1 MKVQNLMPT
10 VAERLQKEEEFFD
23 KNFMMSYSGLNKLL
37 YSPRLFYL
45 HYVLGQRDDAT
56 DKFAIEGKLIHCL
69 FLKPDDFDKEFA
81 LSIADVPS
89 DNPKTLLDRLFV
101 HYKELNAAGDP
112 RENLEDFEHAIL
124 DILKDM
130 NLYQSLKTDAQRIEK
145 IITERHVAY
154 WDHLKNGEGKI
165 LVDPDTYAQCQAI
178 VEEIKSKDNVMSV
191 MGYRPEFGDD
201 IKLQNEIELAAF
213 DDKYPLF
220 GLRGFIDNL
229 VIDHTNKVIRVNDL
243 KKSSKDISSFP
254 ESIEYYK
261 YWMQASMYYMLVCNV
276 YLFKPEYADYKFEF
290 RFIVID
296 NYLQIAP
303 IRVSNETLKEWVKKT
318 QALLDQADYHFVNR
332 SFDLPY
338 EFLINDEIVL

>member
-1 MKVQNLMPT
+1 MKVFKMPT

-23 KNFMMSYSGLNKLL
+23 KSFMMSYSGLNKLL
-37 YSPRLFYL
+37 YSPRLFYA
-45 HYVLGQRDDAT
+45 HYVLGQRDDAV

-69 FLKPDDFDKEFA
+69 FLKPEDFDKEFA
-81 LSIADVPS
+81 LSIANVPS
-89 DNPKTLLDRLFV
+89 DNPKTLLDRLFE
-101 HYKELNAAGDP
+101 HYKELRDAGDP
-112 RENLEDFEHAIL
+112 REHLEHFEHAIL
-124 DILKDM
+124 DILRDM
-130 NLYQSLKTDAQRIEK
+130 NLYQNLKTDAQRIEK

-154 WDHLKNGEGKI
+154 WEHLKNGDGKI
-165 LVDPDTYAQCQAI
+165 LVDPAIYEQCNAI
-178 VEEIKSKDNVMSV
+178 VDEIKSKDDVMFV
-191 MGYRPEFGDD
+191 MGYRPDFGQD

-213 DDKYPLF
+213 DEKYPLF

-261 YWMQASMYYMLVCNV
+261 YWMQAAIYYMLVCNV
-276 YLFKPEYADYKFEF
+276 YLFKPQYEDYKFEF

-303 IRVSNETLKEWVKKT
+303 IKVSNETLKEWVVKT
-318 QALLDQADYHFVNR
+318 EKVLEQAHYHFEKRN
-332 SFDLPY
+332 FDLPY
-338 EFLINDEIVL
+338 EFLTKDEFVI